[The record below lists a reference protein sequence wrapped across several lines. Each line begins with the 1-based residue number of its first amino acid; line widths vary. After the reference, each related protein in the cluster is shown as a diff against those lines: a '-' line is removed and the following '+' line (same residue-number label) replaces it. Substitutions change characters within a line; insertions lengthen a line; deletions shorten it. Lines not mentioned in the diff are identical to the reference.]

1 MLDENSRTE
10 ITNIMCQTL
19 GQARD
24 ECLERCKKLVAQK
37 SAQDFELNTLSR
49 SRDVKEEG
57 YEHRIFVPSEKAQWT
72 VAFPAYPDMSQDYT
86 RELPNGG
93 GEYFLKPTVAQKSPK
108 VAPTAID
115 ERTPAKSLAMK
126 KIMMTKP
133 RPGRGGGIVWPSMLQ
148 AGITPW
154 IELFGVNRSVS
165 PHTRPRAP
173 PHMTVL

>member
-1 MLDENSRTE
+1 MPRKFKST
-10 ITNIMCQTL
+10 
-19 GQARD
+19 ARFMQPD
-24 ECLERCKKLVAQK
+24 PNFNHVLVTKFINCVMHDGKKLVAQK

-115 ERTPAKSLAMK
+115 ERNPAKSLAMK

-133 RPGRGGGIVWPSMLQ
+133 RPGRGGGDDP
-148 AGITPW
+148 
-154 IELFGVNRSVS
+154 
-165 PHTRPRAP
+165 
-173 PHMTVL
+173 